1 MANRDWINTASID
14 ASMEDYR
21 LVQRYH
27 NNYQKKIMREA
38 ENRPINDQLY
48 LLNSSKPADDADYQI
63 YQKSDTIPYFVLGS
77 ITTIFVVLI
86 CILVWIIIRK
96 FKRTKKQY
104 SFSAKEIE
112 SQSETITMTTN
123 SEISE
128 STLDSTESITQTS
141 SLADLWKRIKED
153 DNYQPTYAPST
164 SAPLAAVLQ

>member
-1 MANRDWINTASID
+1 MANRDWINT

-27 NNYQKKIMREA
+27 NNYQKKMMREA
-38 ENRPINDQLY
+38 ENRPINDQLD

-96 FKRTKKQY
+96 FKRTKKQ
-104 SFSAKEIE
+104 SSISAKEIE
-112 SQSETITMTTN
+112 SQSETTTMTTN
-123 SEISE
+123 SEIYE
-128 STLDSTESITQTS
+128 STESITETPS
-141 SLADLWKRIKED
+141 VADLWKRMKED